1 MSVVDPDE
9 PLPFAIAP
17 GLSFALPPPVRVRLE
32 IRCRAEHMVDAA
44 GRPDLRAFADR
55 ELLEEGSGH
64 LTIAAAHRL
73 IYDKSDR
80 DRGVL
85 VREMVRAVL
94 VRDGF
99 YEAAARL

>member
-1 MSVVDPDE
+1 MSAIDPDA
-9 PLPFAIAP
+9 PLEWAIGVHP
-17 GLSFALPPPVRVRLE
+17 SFTLPPAVRVRLE
-32 IRCRAEHMVDAA
+32 VRCRAEHLVDAA

-55 ELLEEGSGH
+55 ELLEEGGGF

-73 IYDKSDR
+73 IHDKHDR

-99 YEAAARL
+99 HEAAAAL